1 MHPYNLDL
9 NIRLVMNINSFIS
22 TTHSTH
28 YSFRQGVYLCLRLFL
43 LYGVLRVVDGLA
55 LPPRLTGLV
64 TSIAIRASTKHRIM
78 VKG

>member
-1 MHPYNLDL
+1 
-9 NIRLVMNINSFIS
+9 
-22 TTHSTH
+22 
-28 YSFRQGVYLCLRLFL
+28 